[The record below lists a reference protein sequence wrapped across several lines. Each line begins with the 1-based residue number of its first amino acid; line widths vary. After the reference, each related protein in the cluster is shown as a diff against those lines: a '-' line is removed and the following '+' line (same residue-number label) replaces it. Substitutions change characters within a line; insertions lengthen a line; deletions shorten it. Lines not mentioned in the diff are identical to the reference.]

1 MKKTGPVTFVSFAK
15 GITYRIRGLIIRLH
29 PNSPIFTCRLAILF
43 SLVPAPSHLHTHKYR
58 FPEDGDKKFQ
68 GSVRRRRVE
77 YPSRNNYASV
87 PRSSDRTRAVNY
99 DPSRVVNG
107 VLTIRLNV
115 GRFERRMLVLP
126 GFIFLFFFFI
136 SYTFFPAAIFPPLE
150 EFSLSIH
157 FARRICE
164 TRQYMRHRVT
174 LRMSIRAFS
183 IFLPCLSSSPCSI
196 YSCIVF
202 FLSFFFFGI
211 LIFLCEMRR
220 HSVPFH
226 CCKDCRG
233 SITLVTIFLNRF
245 QSFRECLLIN
255 IYYTILFMP
264 QIHLCLSFMSLYRS
278 LFLSLLSYRIRSLFS
293 FPFYFPFS
301 RNETIYL

>member
-68 GSVRRRRVE
+68 GSVRRR
-77 YPSRNNYASV
+77 PSRNNYASV

-126 GFIFLFFFFI
+126 GFIFLFFFLFR
-136 SYTFFPAAIFPPLE
+136 TPFFPLLFFHPSRNFRCRSISRDGFAKRVNICAIVLRYGCPSVLFLFFYHVYLPLLVAFIRVSF
-150 EFSLSIH
+150 FS
-157 FARRICE
+157 
-164 TRQYMRHRVT
+164 
-174 LRMSIRAFS
+174 
-183 IFLPCLSSSPCSI
+183 
-196 YSCIVF
+196 

>member
-68 GSVRRRRVE
+68 GSVRRPRVE

-126 GFIFLFFFFI
+126 GFIFLFFFLFR
-136 SYTFFPAAIFPPLE
+136 TPFFPLLFFHPSRNFRCRSISRDGFAKRVNICAIVLRYGCPSVLFLFFYHVYLPLLVAFIRVSF
-150 EFSLSIH
+150 FS
-157 FARRICE
+157 
-164 TRQYMRHRVT
+164 
-174 LRMSIRAFS
+174 
-183 IFLPCLSSSPCSI
+183 
-196 YSCIVF
+196 
-202 FLSFFFFGI
+202 FLSFFF
-211 LIFLCEMRR
+211 LE
-220 HSVPFH
+220 
-226 CCKDCRG
+226 
-233 SITLVTIFLNRF
+233 
-245 QSFRECLLIN
+245 
-255 IYYTILFMP
+255 
-264 QIHLCLSFMSLYRS
+264 
-278 LFLSLLSYRIRSLFS
+278 FS
-293 FPFYFPFS
+293 FFFVKCADTVCRFIVVKTVED
-301 RNETIYL
+301 R

>member
-126 GFIFLFFFFI
+126 GFIFLFFFYFVH
-136 SYTFFPAAIFPPLE
+136 L
-150 EFSLSIH
+150 FSLLLFFHPSRNFRCRSISRDG
-157 FARRICE
+157 FAKRVNICAIVL
-164 TRQYMRHRVT
+164 RYGCPSVLFLFFYHVYLPLLVAFIRV
-174 LRMSIRAFS
+174 
-183 IFLPCLSSSPCSI
+183 
-196 YSCIVF
+196 
-202 FLSFFFFGI
+202 SFFSFLFF
-211 LIFLCEMRR
+211 FWNS
-220 HSVPFH
+220 HF
-226 CCKDCRG
+226 
-233 SITLVTIFLNRF
+233 
-245 QSFRECLLIN
+245 
-255 IYYTILFMP
+255 
-264 QIHLCLSFMSLYRS
+264 SLWNAPTQCAV
-278 LFLSLLSYRIRSLFS
+278 SLL
-293 FPFYFPFS
+293 
-301 RNETIYL
+301 

>member
-126 GFIFLFFFFI
+126 GFIFPFFFFFYFVHLFSRCYFSTPRGI
-136 SYTFFPAAIFPPLE
+136 FVVDPFRATDLRNASIYAPSCYVTDVHPCFFY
-150 EFSLSIH
+150 FS
-157 FARRICE
+157 
-164 TRQYMRHRVT
+164 TM
-174 LRMSIRAFS
+174 S
-183 IFLPCLSSSPCSI
+183 IFL
-196 YSCIVF
+196 
-202 FLSFFFFGI
+202 
-211 LIFLCEMRR
+211 
-220 HSVPFH
+220 
-226 CCKDCRG
+226 
-233 SITLVTIFLNRF
+233 
-245 QSFRECLLIN
+245 
-255 IYYTILFMP
+255 
-264 QIHLCLSFMSLYRS
+264 SL
-278 LFLSLLSYRIRSLFS
+278 
-293 FPFYFPFS
+293 
-301 RNETIYL
+301 